1 MKKPLAALATLVM
14 LATSGAAVAASSV
27 DLTVTGLI
35 TPTACTP
42 SLSANGVVD
51 HGKISAK
58 DLSPT
63 NWTRLPTSVLKL
75 TIGCDAHTLFAVQ
88 ATDNRAGSATS
99 PSSFGLG
106 FVNGTQKFGQYSLE
120 YGNPVNGDGGSLYPI
135 LSRDGGLTWMNNEE
149 AITSPLELLGFR
161 DRPTGREGPIPL
173 KNVTADLMV
182 TTFINATNSW
192 DMGQEEVEIDG
203 LATLEVKYL

>member
-63 NWTRLPTSVLKL
+63 
-75 TIGCDAHTLFAVQ
+75 
-88 ATDNRAGSATS
+88 
-99 PSSFGLG
+99 
-106 FVNGTQKFGQYSLE
+106 
-120 YGNPVNGDGGSLYPI
+120 
-135 LSRDGGLTWMNNEE
+135 
-149 AITSPLELLGFR
+149 
-161 DRPTGREGPIPL
+161 
-173 KNVTADLMV
+173 
-182 TTFINATNSW
+182 
-192 DMGQEEVEIDG
+192 
-203 LATLEVKYL
+203 

>member
-88 ATDNRAGSATS
+88 ATDNRAGSATYS
-99 PSSFGLG
+99 NSFGLG
-106 FVNGTQKFGQYSLE
+106 FVNGTQNSASTIWSMGT
-120 YGNPVNGDGGSLYPI
+120 
-135 LSRDGGLTWMNNEE
+135 LS
-149 AITSPLELLGFR
+149 
-161 DRPTGREGPIPL
+161 
-173 KNVTADLMV
+173 TATAAPSTRFSRGM
-182 TTFINATNSW
+182 A
-192 DMGQEEVEIDG
+192 
-203 LATLEVKYL
+203 A

>member
-63 NWTRLPTSVLKL
+63 NWTALPPAVLKL
-75 TIGCDAHTLFAVQ
+75 AIACDAHTLFAVQ
-88 ATDNRAGSATS
+88 ATDNRAGSATA
-99 PSSFGLG
+99 PTSFGLG

-120 YGNPVNGDGGSLYPI
+120 YGNPVNGDGGPLYPI
-135 LSRDGGLTWMNNEE
+135 LSRDGGLTWMNNED
-149 AITSPLELLGFR
+149 ASTGPLALAGFR
-161 DRPTGREGPIPL
+161 DTRFGQLGPIPL

-182 TTFINATNSW
+182 ITFFNPTNSW